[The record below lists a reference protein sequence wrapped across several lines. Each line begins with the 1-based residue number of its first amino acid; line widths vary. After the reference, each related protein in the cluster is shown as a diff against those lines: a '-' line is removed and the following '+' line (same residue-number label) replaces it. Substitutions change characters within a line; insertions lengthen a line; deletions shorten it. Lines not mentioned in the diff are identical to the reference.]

1 MAEVLATNLMVDRL
15 ETELIQHKN
24 HSVDLWSPSD
34 FQIWFANAVEHD
46 TVEDLAAGLLDLDTE
61 ISRCRA
67 MCIAYFGADRALWQ
81 RLSEQVIYSNVKV
94 IEYYARAL
102 RLYQVLYQDR
112 NEGKNS
118 AYTGATNTLPLFKS
132 LLDKLEKEDSTPFRR
147 EVECALRTAYS
158 DGLRMEGW
166 YEEAEAQVVEA
177 LDWARTLRAPICRD
191 RARTQLL
198 GLRQCRGAVSD
209 AITLIKDVP
218 LDDTRSPPVKAI
230 HENIL
235 AFSLAH
241 LGAHKAGFEVLEAVD
256 VGKIKSKTPMV
267 NIFKQQFK
275 CLMGSG
281 GLDGPIL
288 TNRPPEPCEYSWVTK
303 GLRALSQVHSV
314 PRQAKQFKEDS
325 ARNTFLQT
333 VIDTCLTEYIYV
345 NPWYELLQ
353 SWMLSTAYLWK
364 GRQTDALAVVSRVT
378 VPSDEWL
385 DLRILFA
392 GLKLE
397 LAMDLVLHDYQP
409 QAAEAEIRA
418 VMSKAREIPLASA
431 EGLAIHLKRWHPAA
445 ATYMTVVPDP
455 LPEMGSA
462 SQGILDTHLNE
473 AYGIQFPPVLACE
486 LVLRSLDLDL
496 YGLVSDV
503 DIGKRR
509 GIRESL
515 RTMYGEVPYYLPVL
529 SAVKLANALFKYD
542 SNSYDSKAFSL
553 LVRYGITP
561 STSADHPMRDLI
573 KKVEDVTKDLMDKQ
587 ITTKDF
593 RDALLAL

>member
-1 MAEVLATNLMVDRL
+1 
-15 ETELIQHKN
+15 
-24 HSVDLWSPSD
+24 
-34 FQIWFANAVEHD
+34 
-46 TVEDLAAGLLDLDTE
+46 
-61 ISRCRA
+61 
-67 MCIAYFGADRALWQ
+67 MCVAYFGADKPLWQ
-81 RLSEQVIYSNVKV
+81 RLNEQVIYSDVKV

-112 NEGKNS
+112 NEGRNS
-118 AYTGATNTLPLFKS
+118 AYSGATNTLPLFKS
-132 LLDKLEKEDSTPFRR
+132 LLEKLGAEASTPFRR

-158 DGLRMEGW
+158 DGLRMEDR
-166 YEEAEAQVVEA
+166 YEEAEAEVVEA

-198 GLRQCRGAVSD
+198 GLRQGRGAVSD

-218 LDDTRSPPVKAI
+218 LDDTRSPPVKAM
-230 HENIL
+230 HESIL

-241 LGAHKAGFEVLEAVD
+241 LGAHQAGFEVLEAVD
-256 VGKIKSKTPMV
+256 VSKIKSRTPMV

-275 CLMGSG
+275 CLMGVG

-314 PRQAKQFKEDS
+314 ARQAKQFKEDS
-325 ARNTFLQT
+325 VRNTFLQT
-333 VIDTCLTEYIYV
+333 VIDTCLNEYIYV
-345 NPWYELLQ
+345 NPWYELLR
-353 SWMLSTAYLWK
+353 SWMLGTAYLWK
-364 GRQTDALAVVSRVT
+364 GRQTDALAVVSPVT

-385 DLRILFA
+385 DLRMLFA

-397 LAMDLVLHDYQP
+397 LAMDLMLHDYQP
-409 QAAEAEIRA
+409 QDAEAEVRA
-418 VMSKAREIPLASA
+418 VMSKAREMPLASP
-431 EGLAIHLKRWHPAA
+431 EGLAVHLRRWHPAA
-445 ATYMTVVPDP
+445 ATYMTVVPEP

-462 SQGILDTHLNE
+462 FQGILDTHLNE
-473 AYGIQFPPVLACE
+473 AYGVQFPPVLACE
-486 LVLRSLDLDL
+486 LLLRSLDLDQ

-509 GIRESL
+509 GVRESL
-515 RTMYGEVPYYLPVL
+515 RTRYGEVTYYLPVL
-529 SAVKLANALFKYD
+529 SAVKLAYTLFKNED
-542 SNSYDSKAFSL
+542 SRYDSKAFSL

-561 STSADHPMRDLI
+561 STAADHPMRDLI
-573 KKVEDVTKDLMDKQ
+573 KKVEDATKELMDKQ
-587 ITTKDF
+587 ITVKGF